1 MPISTHHYTLPAN
14 SRVQVVPPDVQPQH
28 VCIHNHEHASNSTI
42 YIGGADVTTS
52 NGIHAQATLTS
63 QIEIGPGDSLWAISD
78 TANVKLH
85 IMIIKQ
91 D

>member
-1 MPISTHHYTLPAN
+1 MPIYTAHYTLPLN
-14 SRVQVVPPDVQPQH
+14 SRVQIVAPDSMSQH

-42 YIGGADVTTS
+42 YIGGPDVTTS

-63 QIEIGPGDSLWAISD
+63 QVTIGPGDSLWAISD
-78 TANVKLH
+78 TNNTVIHVLV
-85 IMIIKQ
+85 IKQ